1 MTQQKPIFLNKSFKG
16 SSRSLLRRNST
27 HRQLIP
33 PQLSETAYVEGT
45 GADGDVNYGYD
56 SGTNEYSSGTTYY
69 SHHDM
74 AVSGAGSEKSSVF
87 HSLRN
92 KSGIG
97 WLMSSFLGVILLAII
112 MMVIA
117 AKKRRRRAEQRQLE
131 EAQKVT
137 ATLGDDFYEDGP
149 GKGDYY
155 DQFEDQDSDDVSSLG
170 DIVEQYQE
178 SPSMPVLEHESPT
191 DISGSDKP
199 KKKGLFGKIASK
211 FKRGK

>member
-27 HRQLIP
+27 YRQLIP

-117 AKKRRRRAEQRQLE
+117 AKK
-131 EAQKVT
+131 
-137 ATLGDDFYEDGP
+137 
-149 GKGDYY
+149 
-155 DQFEDQDSDDVSSLG
+155 VSSLVHL
-170 DIVEQYQE
+170 DHQ
-178 SPSMPVLEHESPT
+178 
-191 DISGSDKP
+191 
-199 KKKGLFGKIASK
+199 
-211 FKRGK
+211 